1 MKYDNAEDNQG
12 YSSSSERAGAKA
24 VLIVIVALMTFILF
38 CSLASGGGYD
48 RGGAL
53 SAAETQKS
61 DAFHSYRMDYRSTH
75 DIPKDRKVWQSVK
88 IYSPDMKWYGYF
100 ELSGDREGIREG
112 SKDIACWSGKVMVVE
127 AATGKQKEVLKTEK
141 TGTQYQAVRFG
152 IEDWTKDSRY
162 LLISRQDKTGYDTL
176 FAFYDLSA
184 GALHSMSAPE
194 SDVYTAGWKDGA
206 FICHRG
212 NFISAARTA
221 KNGNFFSWTPPS
233 EKLEQMKVSEQEA
246 ERLEKLR
253 DRNGL
258 VKNGD
263 REELRDN

>member
-1 MKYDNAEDNQG
+1 M
-12 YSSSSERAGAKA
+12 A
-24 VLIVIVALMTFILF
+24 VFILMTTLMT
-38 CSLASGGGYD
+38 CLLLSYQLSGVGYD
-48 RGGAL
+48 RAGAL
-53 SAAETQKS
+53 SAAETQKNDS
-61 DAFHSYRMDYRSTH
+61 FHSYRMDYRSAH
-75 DIPKDRKVWQSVK
+75 DIPKDRKIWQSVK
-88 IYSPDMKWYGYF
+88 VYSPDVKWYGYF
-100 ELSGDREGIREG
+100 EISGDREGIKEG
-112 SKDIACWSGKVMVVE
+112 SKDIACWSGKVMLVE
-127 AATGKQKEVLKTEK
+127 AATGKQKEILKTDR
-141 TGTQYQAVRFG
+141 TTTQYQAVRFG

-162 LLISRQDKTGYDTL
+162 LLISRQDETGYETL
-176 FAFYDLSA
+176 FAFHDLSA
-184 GALHSMSAPE
+184 GALRTISAPK

-206 FICHRG
+206 LICHRG

-263 REELRDN
+263 KEELRDN